1 MCCGAARFL
10 SNESFRADK
19 KSEVVSA
26 WMHGPFQ
33 TLKERRKGA
42 CGMLSVHLR
51 SREPPGE
58 RGCGCLSS
66 KIIRL
71 TDAGP
76 YHRRLEGPEVV
87 RAGAVLANSSFTVC
101 CRSAMVLF
109 ISLSYAT
116 ISFSRSSPYIPPH
129 HVVCVV
135 FVADPSVVLH
145 LSMLPLRVGRG
156 PLCLQRG
163 GTLKILLQSRR
174 SRSTRPSAAIE
185 RSTLP

>member
-1 MCCGAARFL
+1 LCCGAARFL

-33 TLKERRKGA
+33 TRKGRRKGA
-42 CGMLSVHLR
+42 CGMVSVHLR

-116 ISFSRSSPYIPPH
+116 ISFSRSSPYIQP
-129 HVVCVV
+129 CLV

-145 LSMLPLRVGRG
+145 LSMLPLRVGRR